1 MEKYIYLS
9 CTQKKNAKQEKD
21 LYVTNGTKAKE
32 LGTLSEGCIH
42 AMVR

>member
-32 LGTLSEGCIH
+32 REAISILSVENIN
-42 AMVR
+42 